1 VNKNVT
7 RKRFINPKRGMR
19 LDTFLHSKLPD
30 TSRSFIQY
38 LIKAGNILINGKG
51 TKKNYILKGNEEIT
65 VNLIADPATYVEAE
79 EVPFEVLYED
89 PEFLII
95 LKPSGIIAH
104 PVGRQRR
111 KTLLQGLLFKYPE
124 LKHWPGLGKP
134 GLVHRL
140 DKETSGIMIVAR
152 NASSQKNIM
161 KQFEKRT
168 VSKTYIAF
176 VCGSVKNSGTVEA
189 PIKRNDIN
197 RTSFSISPDGRK
209 AKTYFRPVK
218 KFKKYSLLLI
228 RPYTGRTHQIR
239 VHLSHIGFPV
249 AGDKK
254 YGGDESQRI
263 MLHAYSISFNHPASG
278 KRIYFKTTFPKDFKK
293 FIDNSK
299 MLP

>member
-1 VNKNVT
+1 MNKNIT
-7 RKRFINPKRGMR
+7 LKRFINPKKGMR
-19 LDTFLHSKLPD
+19 IDTFLHSKLRD

-38 LIKAGNILINGKG
+38 LIGSENIRVNGKG
-51 TKKNYILKGNEEIT
+51 VKKNYILKGDEEIT
-65 VNLIADPATYVEAE
+65 VNLIADPATYIEAE
-79 EVPFEVLYED
+79 EVPFDVLYED

-95 LKPSGIIAH
+95 LKPSGIITH

-140 DKETSGIMIVAR
+140 DRETSGIMIVAR
-152 NASSQKNIM
+152 NAAAQKNIM

-168 VSKTYIAF
+168 VSKTYLA
-176 VCGSVKNSGTVEA
+176 VVSGTVKNSGTVEA
-189 PIKRNDIN
+189 PIKRNEIR
-197 RTSFSISPDGRK
+197 RTNFSVSPGGRY
-209 AKTYFRPVK
+209 AKTHFRAVK
-218 KFKKYSLLLI
+218 NFKNYSLLLI

-254 YGGDESQRI
+254 YGGDDAPRI
-263 MLHAYSISFNHPASG
+263 MLHAYSISFSHPASG
-278 KRIYFKTTFPKDFKK
+278 KRVYFKTKFPKDFK
-293 FIDNSK
+293 
-299 MLP
+299 

>member
-1 VNKNVT
+1 
-7 RKRFINPKRGMR
+7 MR

-38 LIKAGNILINGKG
+38 LIKTGNILINEKES
-51 TKKNYILKGNEEIT
+51 KKNYILKGNEEIT

-95 LKPSGIIAH
+95 SKPSGIITH
-104 PVGRQRR
+104 PVGRQRK

-140 DKETSGIMIVAR
+140 DRETSGIMIVAR
-152 NASSQKNIM
+152 NATAQKNIM

-168 VSKTYIAF
+168 VSKTYLA
-176 VCGSVKNSGTVEA
+176 VVADVVKNSGTVEA
-189 PIKRNDIN
+189 PIKRNEIR
-197 RTSFSISPDGRK
+197 RTTFSVSPDGRY
-209 AKTYFRPVK
+209 AKTHFRTVK
-218 KFKKYSLLLI
+218 NFKNYSLLLV

-254 YGGDESQRI
+254 YGGDAAPRI
-263 MLHAYSISFNHPASG
+263 MLHAYSISFSHPASG
-278 KRIYFKTTFPKDFKK
+278 KRVYFKTNFPNDFKK
-293 FIDNSK
+293 FMIYGDNS
-299 MLP
+299 